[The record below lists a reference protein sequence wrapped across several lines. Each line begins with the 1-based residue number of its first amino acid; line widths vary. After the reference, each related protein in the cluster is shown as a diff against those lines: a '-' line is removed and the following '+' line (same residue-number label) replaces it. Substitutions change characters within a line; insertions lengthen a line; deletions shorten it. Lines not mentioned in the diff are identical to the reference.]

1 MAVVSRNYLI
11 TGGAGFIGSH
21 LVDALL
27 ARGDGVVVLDTLDT
41 GRLANLDRAGQ
52 HRNFRFV
59 HGSVLD
65 QQAVDDVVNECDVV
79 VHLASPVG
87 SKLILAHPL
96 DSFRTN
102 IRGSRIVIEAAHRYR
117 RQLLL
122 ASTSEIYGKNDEAP
136 LREASDRVLG
146 PPTNARW
153 AASTASAVA
162 EVLAYAY
169 HHKRHLP
176 VTVVRL
182 FNTVGTRQSPVYGMV
197 MPRLVRQALSGEPLT
212 VFGSGR
218 QTRCFCHVTDVVEG
232 LLLLM
237 DHPGALGGV
246 FNLGSPEEISILELA
261 QRVATLIR
269 SDSTIELVPYEDAYA
284 AGFEDVPRRVPDIT
298 LIRELTGWQPRRT
311 LDDILTEIIA
321 EAAAEEVTVS
331 AGLV

>member
-1 MAVVSRNYLI
+1 MVSCNYLI

-27 ARGDGVVVLDTLDT
+27 DRGDNVVVLDTLDT

-52 HRNFRFV
+52 HRSFRFV

-65 QQAVDDVVNECDVV
+65 HQAVDDLVNDCDVV

-102 IRGSRIVIEAAHRYR
+102 IRGSRTVIEAAHRYR
-117 RQLLL
+117 RQLQL
-122 ASTSEIYGKNDEAP
+122 ASTSEIYGKNSEAP
-136 LREASDRVLG
+136 LRENSDRVLG

-153 AASTASAVA
+153 AASTAGAVA

-169 HHKRHLP
+169 HHKRQLP

-197 MPRLVRQALSGEPLT
+197 MPRLVRQALSGQPLT
-212 VFGSGR
+212 VFGTGR
-218 QTRCFCHVTDVVEG
+218 QTPCFCHVADAVEG
-232 LLLLM
+232 LIQLL

-246 FNLGSPEEISILELA
+246 YNLGSPEEISMLELA
-261 QRVATLIR
+261 QRVSTLVGTN
-269 SDSTIELVPYEDAYA
+269 STIELVPYEDAYA
-284 AGFEDVPRRVPDIT
+284 TGFEDVPRRVPDIT
-298 LIRELTGWQPRRT
+298 QIHELTGWRPTRT
-311 LDDILTEIIA
+311 LDDILTEIVA

>member
-1 MAVVSRNYLI
+1 MSRNYLV

-27 ARGDGVVVLDTLDT
+27 ERGDSVVVLDTLDT

-52 HRNFRFV
+52 HRTFRFV

-65 QQAVDDVVNECDVV
+65 QQAIDDLVNDCDVV

-122 ASTSEIYGKNDEAP
+122 ASTSEIYGKNGEAP
-136 LREASDRVLG
+136 LRETSDRILG

-153 AASTASAVA
+153 ASSTANAVA

-169 HHKRHLP
+169 HHKRQLP

-197 MPRLVRQALSGEPLT
+197 IPRLVRQALSGQPMT

-218 QTRCFCHVTDVVEG
+218 QTRCFCHVADVVDG
-232 LLLLM
+232 LMQLL

-246 FNLGSPEEISILELA
+246 YNLGSPEEISILELA
-261 QRVATLIR
+261 QRVSALVG
-269 SDSTIELVPYEDAYA
+269 SNSTVELVPYEDAYA

-298 LIRELTGWQPRRT
+298 QIRALTGWRPTRT
-311 LDDILTEIIA
+311 LDDILTEMIA